1 MVSKS
6 INVPIQSRYA
16 AAAMEISARLQSRQN
31 VNLYLTTITI
41 AGVAATWTQNGIW
54 GVIASVLLSVFSLSF
69 ALWISHNDLI
79 LGLLGKFCETCES
92 GFEKNNSKYIF
103 PSWFSNQGWLNEA
116 LHFRKFSNWGTIIV
130 LVVITSNTLLKLM
143 FVSELSIQIL
153 LFIAAIWSGFSI
165 LLICGNKR
173 RRLAIKEQGIYL

>member
-103 PSWFSNQGWLNEA
+103 PSWFGKQGWLSEGFR
-116 LHFRKFSNWGTIIV
+116 FRKLSDWGTIVV
-130 LVVITSNTLLKLM
+130 LVVSGLNAFLKA
-143 FVSELSIQIL
+143 VVV
-153 LFIAAIWSGFSI
+153 
-165 LLICGNKR
+165 
-173 RRLAIKEQGIYL
+173 